1 VLRLRTS
8 DAGWKEAQAVSIQK
22 KLDRVRK
29 PRVHIK
35 YEVET
40 GGAMVEK
47 ELPFVM
53 GVMGDFSGQPTEPLK
68 PLKDRKFVQIDRDN
82 FNEVMAKHNAGLNL
96 RVENKLAADGSEMAV
111 NLKFSKIEDFE
122 PGAVADQVEPL
133 RKLLHSRNQLRDLAA
148 QLDRSPEELENA
160 LESILKNTE
169 NVEALAKKL
178 GIEASAAG
186 GGETKEE

>member
-1 VLRLRTS
+1 M
-8 DAGWKEAQAVSIQK
+8 SIQK

-53 GVMGDFSGQPTEPLK
+53 GVMGDFSGNPTEALK

-82 FNEVMAKHNAGLNL
+82 FNEVMAKNNAGLNL
-96 RVENKLAADGSEMAV
+96 RVENKLAGDGSEMAV

-133 RKLLHSRNQLRDLAA
+133 KKLLHSRNQLRDLAA

-178 GIEASAAG
+178 GIEASAEG
-186 GGETKEE
+186 GGGDNKEE